1 MFSRSIIDASRNLI
15 HDSKSIIDYS
25 RVMLYLVASFTKVI
39 EY

>member
-15 HDSKSIIDYS
+15 DDSKSIIDYS

-39 EY
+39 